1 MTAPTLP
8 PEVENALSLLETE
21 IVPGA
26 YGPRVVLYGVEELRA
41 AIAAAIA
48 PPADTGAGPVA
59 WAVTNPKMSGLI
71 LHGTEQEARDVATMN
86 GDKVVPLY
94 AAPPAAPASVER
106 RMAFME
112 VERRVEEA
120 VKARDARIARM
131 EEVLRFYARQSTWAG
146 SYCATTGIHG
156 EPDAYYDKGAKA
168 RAALDEWTAKS

>member
-8 PEVENALSLLETE
+8 PEVESAFARLNANGSGPLALNRAVSLVRTE
-21 IVPGA
+21 D
-26 YGPRVVLYGVEELRA
+26 VESLRA

-48 PPADTGAGPVA
+48 PPAV
-59 WAVTNPKMSGLI
+59 
-71 LHGTEQEARDVATMN
+71 
-86 GDKVVPLY
+86 
-94 AAPPAAPASVER
+94 PASVER

>member
-8 PEVENALSLLETE
+8 PDDEVVERVAHAIGLAGTF
-21 IVPGA
+21 GA
-26 YGPRVVLYGVEELRA
+26 PFDEYDAADQEGLREMARA

-48 PPADTGAGPVA
+48 PPAV
-59 WAVTNPKMSGLI
+59 
-71 LHGTEQEARDVATMN
+71 
-86 GDKVVPLY
+86 
-94 AAPPAAPASVER
+94 PASVER

-146 SYCATTGIHG
+146 SYCATTGIHS